1 MAVMKTLLGRGP
13 FSGSSM
19 VVEDN
24 QRIDNRSEQKPD
36 NTKASKNK
44 ETGCFPGFSSS
55 TDMQGRLAQ
64 KMNLLL
70 ESIAH
75 TAKEQEDQT
84 TIWEFQRQPLGEN
97 WQTPFLPPNMK
108 WVAID
113 DFYMQ
118 SLGKKPPVDWK
129 PVKDTGTD
137 AEGWQYSGLFEGCFP
152 GLARAHTALFSSS
165 SHWHSRRFTFQNFR
179 RRRLKPVMEG
189 EVVPEAV
196 SPSQVVERGPTKV
209 VFEADLGIFPLAA
222 LISSLNADDW
232 TSGDSPVASYLK
244 AVSATEVSFGAWTA
258 GQNTSGISGKARTME
273 MRMPLPP
280 APMRPK
286 DTRCTTIWH
295 LIANPTKVA
304 LESVVTSYDVPYGT
318 CFNVVKC
325 DTFYL
330 DEDSHVRY
338 VRTVAME
345 WLKPCWVR
353 TIVETNAFAEVGR
366 DGAKM
371 AEVVKQW
378 LTDRRNASGSAR
390 CKI

>member
-13 FSGSSM
+13 VSGSSM
-19 VVEDN
+19 VVEDS

-36 NTKASKNK
+36 NTKASKSK

-55 TDMQGRLAQ
+55 INMQGRFAQ

-70 ESIAH
+70 DSIAH
-75 TAKEQEDQT
+75 TAKEREET
-84 TIWEFQRQPLGEN
+84 TIWEFQHKPLGEN

-108 WVAID
+108 LVAMD

-129 PVKDTGTD
+129 PVKDTATD
-137 AEGWQYSGLFEGCFP
+137 AEGWQYSGFFEGCFP
-152 GLARAHTALFSSS
+152 GIARAHSALFSSS
-165 SHWHSRRFTFQNFR
+165 SHWNSRRLAFQNFR

-189 EVVPEAV
+189 EVVVPEAV
-196 SPSQVVERGPTKV
+196 SPTAQIMERGPVKV
-209 VFEADLGIFPLAA
+209 VFEADLGILPLAA
-222 LISSLNADDW
+222 LISALNADDW
-232 TSGDSPVASYLK
+232 TADSPVSCYLK
-244 AVSATEVSFGAWTA
+244 AVSASEVSFGAWTA

-273 MRMPLPP
+273 MRMPLQP

-286 DTRCTTIWH
+286 DTRCTIIWH
-295 LIANPTKVA
+295 LIANPMKVA

-330 DEDSHVRY
+330 DEDSHIRY

-353 TIVETNAFAEVGR
+353 AIVETNAFAEVGR

-378 LTDRRNASGSAR
+378 LTDRRR